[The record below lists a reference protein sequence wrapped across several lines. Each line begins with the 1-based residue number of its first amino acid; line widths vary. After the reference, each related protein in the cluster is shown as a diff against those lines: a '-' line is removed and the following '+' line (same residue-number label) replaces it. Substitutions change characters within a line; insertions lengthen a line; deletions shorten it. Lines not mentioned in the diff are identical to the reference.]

1 MDFHMSFWNAI
12 VLIVLISAVAKV
24 MKAKAYARHGITD
37 IRADNRL
44 ESLRQ
49 IARPAD
55 GEDTR
60 AMQQELEQLRE
71 RVKVLERIATDERH
85 SRQIAAEIEALRDK

>member
-1 MDFHMSFWNAI
+1 MDFHMNMWNAV
-12 VLIVLISAVAKV
+12 VLIVLVTSVAKV
-24 MKAKAYARHGITD
+24 LKARAYARHGV
-37 IRADNRL
+37 ADSRI
-44 ESLRQ
+44 EALRQ
-49 IARPAD
+49 IARPAEN
-55 GEDTR
+55 EDTR